1 MNKDR
6 VILGNGENCIF
17 SSDIKKTGLNNNVIV
32 LGGSGTGKTC
42 SIIEPRLLET
52 YSKSLIVTCTK
63 RRIVKKYS
71 SLFRNRGYKVLDLN
85 FVHPEDGNVG
95 FDPLNFIDS
104 FQSITFQSKSIVY
117 ANPQKVLSTADPYFD
132 ETATSLLN
140 AEISYILMTK
150 EHPTFD
156 DVIQFHNGLRIE
168 DKGGV
173 ISTNYDYLFEQLE
186 NRDPSC
192 FAVTCF
198 KSFKQLPIKTASCVF
213 SSLNTTMDSIFTPEV
228 RELFK
233 KDQTLDF
240 EEFAKEKT
248 ILFVTTSPVNSSLN
262 SLVSMLYGSAFK
274 QLFEFAEEQPNGE
287 LPIQVEVLAD
297 DFATGACIPNF
308 PEYISIFREKG
319 VSATILLQSES
330 QLSSL
335 YGQDKATTIM
345 NNADSIVYLG
355 SMDIE
360 TGRNI
365 SIRANRPLE
374 DILYMP
380 LGKEIV
386 FRRGQ
391 KPIFTDRYNI
401 FENELYRKVT
411 AEYEKSIQSE
421 QCR

>member
-240 EEFAKEKT
+240 EE
-248 ILFVTTSPVNSSLN
+248 L
-262 SLVSMLYGSAFK
+262 
-274 QLFEFAEEQPNGE
+274 
-287 LPIQVEVLAD
+287 
-297 DFATGACIPNF
+297 
-308 PEYISIFREKG
+308 
-319 VSATILLQSES
+319 
-330 QLSSL
+330 
-335 YGQDKATTIM
+335 
-345 NNADSIVYLG
+345 
-355 SMDIE
+355 
-360 TGRNI
+360 
-365 SIRANRPLE
+365 
-374 DILYMP
+374 
-380 LGKEIV
+380 
-386 FRRGQ
+386 
-391 KPIFTDRYNI
+391 DR
-401 FENELYRKVT
+401 
-411 AEYEKSIQSE
+411 KSVV
-421 QCR
+421 